1 MFKNWKTSFFGFGV
15 FISGVSM
22 IYLNEYLI
30 GATAILSGLGLFV
43 AKDGDINLNNRK

>member
-15 FISGVSM
+15 ILSGVAM
-22 IYLNEYLI
+22 IIVNEYLI
-30 GATAILSGLGLFV
+30 GATAILSGSGLIV